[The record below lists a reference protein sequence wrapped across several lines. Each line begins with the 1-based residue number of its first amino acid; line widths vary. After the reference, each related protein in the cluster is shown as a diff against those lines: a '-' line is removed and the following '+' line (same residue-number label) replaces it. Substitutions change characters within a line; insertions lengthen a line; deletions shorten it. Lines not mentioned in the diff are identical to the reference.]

1 MEVSSI
7 YVTNTAATWEEMLET
22 AGEVGRP
29 MLEAKFEIVD
39 NDWGIDL
46 DELRKVVL
54 RRQKEL
60 PNLDLDA
67 TN

>member
-1 MEVSSI
+1 MH
-7 YVTNTAATWEEMLET
+7 
-22 AGEVGRP
+22 RP
-29 MLEAKFEIVD
+29 APRSPPRRARCDTDMLEAKFEIVD
-39 NDWGIDL
+39 KYMKNDWGIDL

>member
-1 MEVSSI
+1 
-7 YVTNTAATWEEMLET
+7 MLET

-39 NDWGIDL
+39 KYMKNDWGIDL

>member
-1 MEVSSI
+1 
-7 YVTNTAATWEEMLET
+7 
-22 AGEVGRP
+22 

-39 NDWGIDL
+39 KYMKNDWGIDL
-46 DELRKVVL
+46 DELRKVVYAA
-54 RRQKEL
+54 RKKL

>member
-1 MEVSSI
+1 M
-7 YVTNTAATWEEMLET
+7 
-22 AGEVGRP
+22 
-29 MLEAKFEIVD
+29 K